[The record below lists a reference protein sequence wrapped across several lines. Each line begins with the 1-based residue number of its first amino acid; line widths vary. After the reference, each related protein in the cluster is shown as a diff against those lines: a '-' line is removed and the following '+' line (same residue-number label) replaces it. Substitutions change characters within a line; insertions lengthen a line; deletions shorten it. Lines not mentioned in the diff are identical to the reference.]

1 VPLLVAGLLAQATST
16 TSTTVEAQS
25 KNPILPSTP
34 EIVWGVISFVI
45 LFLFMWKF
53 AYPAVNKLMKTRT
66 ETIRGNID
74 EADRVKTE
82 AETILAEYQSQLA
95 DARNESNRII
105 EEARQAAESVR
116 SELVRR
122 AEEEVA
128 ELRRRNTEDLVAAQE
143 RIVGQLQS
151 QVRTLAI
158 DLAERVVGANLDR
171 EQNLRL
177 VDQFVAEL
185 NSQPAADTGG
195 PARGSS

>member
-1 VPLLVAGLLAQATST
+1 VPLLVAGLLAQAST
-16 TSTTVEAQS
+16 TTTTVEAQS

-53 AYPAVNKLMKTRT
+53 AYPAVAKLLTTRT

-105 EEARQAAESVR
+105 EEARQAAEQVR
-116 SELVRR
+116 AELVRR

-128 ELRRRNTEDLVAAQE
+128 ELRRRNTEDLLAAQE

-171 EQNLRL
+171 DQNLRL

-185 NSQPAADTGG
+185 NTRPSADTGG
-195 PARGSS
+195 GSRGSA

>member
-1 VPLLVAGLLAQATST
+1 VPLLFAALVAQATT
-16 TSTTVEAQS
+16 TTTAAQNVQS

-34 EIVWGVISFVI
+34 EIVWGAISFAIVFVVMAK
-45 LFLFMWKF
+45 L
-53 AYPAVNKLMKTRT
+53 AYPAINKAMKART
-66 ETIRGNID
+66 ENIRGNID
-74 EADRVKTE
+74 EADRVRTE
-82 AETILAEYQSQLA
+82 AETILEEYQRQLA
-95 DARNESNRII
+95 DARNEANRII

-116 SELVRR
+116 GDLVRR

-158 DLAERVVGANLDR
+158 DLAERVVGSNLDR
-171 EQNLRL
+171 DQNLRL

-185 NSQPAADTGG
+185 NARPADSGG
-195 PARGSS
+195 PARAGS

>member
-1 VPLLVAGLLAQATST
+1 VPLLLAGLVAQATT
-16 TSTTVEAQS
+16 TTTAAPNVQS

-34 EIVWGVISFVI
+34 EIVWGVVSFVI
-45 LFLFMWKF
+45 LFAVMWKL
-53 AYPAVNKLMKTRT
+53 AYPAISKMMKTRT
-66 ETIRGNID
+66 ETIRGNIE
-74 EADRVKTE
+74 EADRVRTE

-95 DARNESNRII
+95 DARNDSNRII
-105 EEARQAAESVR
+105 EEARQAAEQVR
-116 SELVRR
+116 TELIRR

-128 ELRRRNTEDLVAAQE
+128 ELRRRNTEDLLAAQE
-143 RIVGQLQS
+143 RILGQLQS

-185 NSQPAADTGG
+185 DTRPAGTGG
-195 PARGSS
+195 SARADS

>member
-16 TSTTVEAQS
+16 TSTTVQNVQS
-25 KNPILPSTP
+25 KNPILPSFP

-45 LFLFMWKF
+45 LFAVMWKF
-53 AYPAVNKLMKTRT
+53 AYPAISKLMKTRT

-105 EEARQAAESVR
+105 EEARQAAEAVR
-116 SELVRR
+116 SDLVRR

-185 NSQPAADTGG
+185 NSQPAAD
-195 PARGSS
+195 A

>member
-1 VPLLVAGLLAQATST
+1 VPLLFAALVAQATT
-16 TSTTVEAQS
+16 TTTVAENVQS

-34 EIVWGVISFVI
+34 EIVWGAISFAIVFVVMAK
-45 LFLFMWKF
+45 L
-53 AYPAVNKLMKTRT
+53 AYPAINKAMKART
-66 ETIRGNID
+66 ENIRGNID
-74 EADRVKTE
+74 EADRVRTE
-82 AETILAEYQSQLA
+82 AETILEEYQRQLA
-95 DARNESNRII
+95 DARNEANRII

-116 SELVRR
+116 GDLVRR

-158 DLAERVVGANLDR
+158 DLAERVVGSNLDR
-171 EQNLRL
+171 DQNLRL

-185 NSQPAADTGG
+185 NARPADSGG
-195 PARGSS
+195 PARAGS

>member
-1 VPLLVAGLLAQATST
+1 VPLLVAGLLAQAST
-16 TSTTVEAQS
+16 TTTTAGNVQS

-74 EADRVKTE
+74 EADRVRTE

-95 DARNESNRII
+95 DARNEANRII
-105 EEARQAAESVR
+105 EEARQAAEQVR
-116 SELVRR
+116 VELIRR
-122 AEEEVA
+122 AEDEVG
-128 ELRRRNTEDLVAAQE
+128 ELRRRNTEDLLAAQE
-143 RIVGQLQS
+143 RIVNQLQS

-185 NSQPAADTGG
+185 NSRPSADTGG
-195 PARGSS
+195 PTRGSA

>member
-1 VPLLVAGLLAQATST
+1 VPLLLAGLLAQATTAT
-16 TSTTVEAQS
+16 TAAAEDVQS

-45 LFLFMWKF
+45 LFAVMWKL
-53 AYPAVNKLMKTRT
+53 AYPAINKMMKTRT

-74 EADRVKTE
+74 EADRVRTE
-82 AETILAEYQSQLA
+82 AETILQEYQRQLA

-105 EEARQAAESVR
+105 EEARQAAEAVR
-116 SELVRR
+116 GDLVRR

-158 DLAERVVGANLDR
+158 DLAERVVGSNLDR
-171 EQNLRL
+171 DQNLRL

-185 NSQPAADTGG
+185 NARPADTGG
-195 PARGSS
+195 PARAGS

>member
-1 VPLLVAGLLAQATST
+1 VPLLVAGLLAQATT
-16 TSTTVEAQS
+16 TTTVAPNVQS

-34 EIVWGVISFVI
+34 EIVWGLVSFVV
-45 LFLFMWKF
+45 LFAVMWKF
-53 AYPAVNKLMKTRT
+53 AYPAINKMMKTRT

-74 EADRVKTE
+74 EADRVRTE
-82 AETILAEYQSQLA
+82 AETILEDYKRQLA

-105 EEARQAAESVR
+105 EEARQAAEQVR
-116 SELVRR
+116 TDLVRR
-122 AEEEVA
+122 AEDEVA
-128 ELRRRNTEDLVAAQE
+128 ELRRRNTEDLLAAQE

-185 NSQPAADTGG
+185 NSRPADTGG
-195 PARGSS
+195 PARAGS